1 MVRQRNRNT
10 RVKPTLAATLVS
22 EMAQEPQRKP
32 F

>member
-22 EMAQEPQRKP
+22 EMA
-32 F
+32 